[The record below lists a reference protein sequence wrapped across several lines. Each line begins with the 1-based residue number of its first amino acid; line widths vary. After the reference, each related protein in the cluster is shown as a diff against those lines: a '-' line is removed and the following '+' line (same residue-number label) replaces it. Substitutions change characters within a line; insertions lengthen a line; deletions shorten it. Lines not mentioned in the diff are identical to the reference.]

1 MIGGHRTHPGWHSW
15 FSGRSERGS
24 LVFWFEGRLSITW
37 RRMSSV
43 ELVGEGGVMHTL
55 FRKVPSM
62 GSWTFQF
69 NLYMPPRKARHLH
82 SIFSKAVRTPPQCSQ
97 PHRLFPAA
105 ERPVPAPCRNSTDT
119 IEGGGMDRVFM
130 ASGRSPRKVCFQPLR
145 KQRAKQTCRL
155 SHIVVNLSTCFT
167 SREGLWSG

>member
-1 MIGGHRTHPGWHSW
+1 MEKDVICRTG
-15 FSGRSERGS
+15 
-24 LVFWFEGRLSITW
+24 
-37 RRMSSV
+37 
-43 ELVGEGGVMHTL
+43 VGEWGVMHTL
-55 FRKVPSM
+55 FQKVPSM

-82 SIFSKAVRTPPQCSQ
+82 SIFSKAVRTPPQYSQ

-119 IEGGGMDRVFM
+119 IEGGGMDRAFT
-130 ASGRSPRKVCFQPLR
+130 AFGRSPRKVCFQPLR
-145 KQRAKQTCRL
+145 RQRAKQTCRL